1 MGFEKGHPKVGG
13 RRAGVPNKQTAQ
25 FRAIARELI
34 SHPTYLTSL
43 VQRLIE
49 GKATQLEKLLWER
62 ALGQASSDDAAGD
75 VDAAAAVVD
84 ILARV
89 QDRQRQAD
97 HAGGGVRQAAAE
109 TAAGGNDGPRHP

>member
-1 MGFEKGHPKVGG
+1 
-13 RRAGVPNKQTAQ
+13 
-25 FRAIARELI
+25 
-34 SHPTYLTSL
+34 
-43 VQRLIE
+43 
-49 GKATQLEKLLWER
+49 
-62 ALGQASSDDAAGD
+62 
-75 VDAAAAVVD
+75 VD